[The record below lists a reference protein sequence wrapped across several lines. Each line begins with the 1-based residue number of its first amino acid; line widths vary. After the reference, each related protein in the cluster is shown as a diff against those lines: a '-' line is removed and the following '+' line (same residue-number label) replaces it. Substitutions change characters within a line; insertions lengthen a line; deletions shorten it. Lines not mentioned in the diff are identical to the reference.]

1 MSKRGISFADVA
13 DTAYRLYRDGTPL
26 TFTLN
31 VAINADILIDGAK
44 TGKRAT
50 LTDGA
55 PFMVCGLRGTDDRST
70 VTIRPVETDMAN
82 RTYEV
87 SGKQLESASHTYKD
101 GLIDLY
107 NGITREDGVVTAEI
121 MAKLKAER
129 EEEDRVKALR
139 ELQLIEEAS
148 RAAAEEAAKAVI
160 NEELKIVAY
169 GDQYGSW

>member
-1 MSKRGISFADVA
+1 MSRRGISFADVA

-31 VAINADILIDGAK
+31 VMINADILIDGVK

-50 LTDGA
+50 LSDGGL
-55 PFMVCGLRGTDDRST
+55 FMVCGLRGTDDRST

-107 NGITREDGVVTAEI
+107 NGIVREDGVVNAEI
-121 MAKLKAER
+121 MAVLKAER
-129 EEEDRVKALR
+129 EEKERLLK
-139 ELQLIEEAS
+139 EEAD
-148 RAAAEEAAKAVI
+148 RAAAEAAAKAVI